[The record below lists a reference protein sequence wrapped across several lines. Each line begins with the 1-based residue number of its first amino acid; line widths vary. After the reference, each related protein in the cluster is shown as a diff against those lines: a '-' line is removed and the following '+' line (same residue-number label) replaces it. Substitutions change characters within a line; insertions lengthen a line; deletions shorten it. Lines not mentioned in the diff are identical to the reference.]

1 MAWPHQ
7 VHPGSAAR
15 LGAYPDERGVNFCV
29 YSADAELIE
38 LLLYAHVDDEQAAHV
53 VRLQGPAHRTWHYW
67 HAYLEGAQAGQV
79 YAYRAH
85 GPSDPMR
92 GMRFDASKVLLDPYA
107 RAVAQPAR
115 RSRAAAIGPEPNDAQ
130 AYKSVV
136 ARRGGYDW
144 EGDQP
149 LRRPFAHSVIYELHV
164 RGFTRDPSSRV
175 GAPWAGTFAGLTR
188 KIDYLV
194 GLGITAVELM
204 PVFQFDAQDAP
215 PGQSNYWG
223 YTPVS
228 FFAPHLDYASQ
239 AQPQAV
245 IDEFKD
251 MVKALHRHGIEVILD
266 VVFNHTA
273 EGGDDGPTLSLRGLD
288 NASYYLLEP
297 DGGYADYSGC
307 GNTLNASAS
316 VVRRLIMDSL
326 RYWVQEMHVDGFRF
340 DLASVLSRDAQGQPR
355 ADAAILADIESD
367 PVLAGTKLI
376 AEAWD
381 ATGLNQ
387 VGRFVGE
394 RWKEWNGHFRDTS
407 RRFWRGDSHQALA
420 LAQRL
425 QGSPDLYARQPH
437 EPDRGINF
445 VTSHD
450 GFTLQD
456 LVSFNTK
463 HNQANGQDNRDGAAD
478 ELSWNCGVEG
488 PSQAI
493 EVLELRQQ
501 QVKNFLC
508 ITLLAV
514 GTPMLL
520 MGDEMGRSQS
530 GNSNA
535 YCHDSALSW
544 LDWTLLERHAGLH
557 RFVRGLL
564 RLRQF
569 RDAYVGAQPA
579 SLSALMGRL
588 SPQCHG
594 VRLGF
599 ADDTSSARHLAM
611 SLRNLR
617 GDLHMYWAL
626 NAWDHTL
633 TFELPRPDGAAT
645 TQWRRVVDTARK
657 SPEDC
662 VGFEEATAVPSGV
675 LHVQARSTV
684 VLLSSLTSA
693 AAASNA
699 PAFA

>member
-1 MAWPHQ
+1 MMWPHQ
-7 VHPGSAAR
+7 VHPGSAAQ
-15 LGAYPDERGVNFCV
+15 LGAHADERGVNFCV

-38 LLLYAHVDDEQAAHV
+38 LLLYAHVDDERPAQV
-53 VRLQGPAHRTWHYW
+53 VRLEGPAHRTWHYW
-67 HAYLEGAQAGQV
+67 HAHVDGIPAGQL

-85 GPSDPMR
+85 GPNDPPR
-92 GMRFDASKVLLDPYA
+92 GLRFDASKVLLDPYA
-107 RAVAQPAR
+107 RAVAQPLR
-115 RSRAAAIGPEPNDAQ
+115 RSRQAASGPAANDAQ
-130 AYKSVV
+130 AYKGVV
-136 ARRGGYDW
+136 ARHAGYDW

-149 LRRPFAHSVIYELHV
+149 LRRPFAHTVIYELHV
-164 RGFTRDPSSRV
+164 RGFTRDPSAQV
-175 GAPWAGTFAGLTR
+175 AAPFAGTFAGLAR
-188 KIDYLV
+188 KVDYLA

-204 PVFQFDAQDAP
+204 PVFQFDTQDAP
-215 PGQSNYWG
+215 PGLTNYWG

-228 FFAPHLDYASQ
+228 FFAPHADYGSRSE
-239 AQPQAV
+239 PLAV

-273 EGGDDGPTLSLRGLD
+273 EGGADGPTLSLRGLD
-288 NASYYLLEP
+288 NASYYLMEP
-297 DGGYADYSGC
+297 EGRYADYSGC

-355 ADAAILADIESD
+355 TDAAILADIESD

-381 ATGLNQ
+381 AAGLNQ

-394 RWKEWNGHFRDTS
+394 RWKEWNGQFRDS
-407 RRFWRGDSHQALA
+407 VRRFFRAEDHQAQTLA
-420 LAQRL
+420 LRL

-456 LVSFNTK
+456 LVSFSAK
-463 HNQANGQDNRDGAAD
+463 HNEANGQDNRDGAAD
-478 ELSWNCGVEG
+478 EFSWNCGVEG
-488 PSQAI
+488 PSHSAQ
-493 EVLELRQQ
+493 VVRLRQQ

-520 MGDEMGRSQS
+520 MGDEMGRSQG
-530 GNSNA
+530 GNNNA
-535 YCHDSALSW
+535 YCHDSPVSW
-544 LDWTLLERHAGLH
+544 LDWTLLQRQAGLH
-557 RFVRGLL
+557 RYVRGLL

-569 RDAYVGAQPA
+569 RDACPA
-579 SLSALMGRL
+579 AHPSSLWALMSRL
-588 SPQCHG
+588 NPQRHDLHG
-594 VRLGF
+594 L
-599 ADDTSSARHLAM
+599 AHSANCAERHLALSM
-611 SLRNLR
+611 TNLR
-617 GDLHMYWAL
+617 ADLHMYWAI
-626 NAWDHTL
+626 NAQDEALSFTL
-633 TFELPRPDGAAT
+633 PALGLAQACS
-645 TQWRRVVDTARK
+645 WRRVVDTSRA

-662 VGFEEATAVPSGV
+662 MDYDDASAVPSGV
-675 LHVQARSTV
+675 VQVQAHSTV
-684 VLLSSLTSA
+684 VLLA
-693 AAASNA
+693 AAMA
-699 PAFA
+699 PP